1 MEEPSMRPI
10 ISNIGMATYKV
21 AKYFKRV
28 TISLLQ
34 TVTSQHHTHIWTGEK
49 QRNKLFGGTH
59 QTT

>member
-1 MEEPSMRPI
+1 
-10 ISNIGMATYKV
+10 MATYKV

-59 QTT
+59 QKT